1 MLTKNISDRLIKY
14 SKQQLWGAF
23 CKWKNNALKRVNKIG
38 ETQNLR
44 TQKENE
50 KLCKD
55 AMEKEK

>member
-23 CKWKNNALKRVNKIG
+23 CQWKNNALKRVNKIG

-44 TQKENE
+44 TQK
-50 KLCKD
+50 
-55 AMEKEK
+55 